1 MTGKPLNEKRF
12 NEIKEFFLMQNK
24 NKISEQQIRENII
37 FSHCQTLEDYNKVF
51 INLAQRIENERIKL
65 VIIDNIQSVGD
76 NFIKADGQVD
86 FIERSNFLLKH
97 SKNLKKIAYQYNLII
112 LILNNVTSDVN
123 GNQGDPSRGFFQE
136 KRNAVQPSLGLLWSN
151 CVNERICLKK
161 RSHGGGGSGFGDNV
175 KRTMMIDK
183 SAFLRRNEI
192 NFEVHAGGVRG
203 KHE

>member
-1 MTGKPLNEKRF
+1 M
-12 NEIKEFFLMQNK
+12 
-24 NKISEQQIRENII
+24 
-37 FSHCQTLEDYNKVF
+37 
-51 INLAQRIENERIKL
+51 
-65 VIIDNIQSVGD
+65 
-76 NFIKADGQVD
+76 
-86 FIERSNFLLKH
+86 
-97 SKNLKKIAYQYNLII
+97 II

-183 SAFLRRNEI
+183 SAYLRRNEM